1 MAAMTTALLLIGHGT
16 RNPDAIDEIAALCDL
31 VRERLD
37 VPVGYS
43 WVEHDL
49 APPSPVE
56 AAKAL
61 VGEGADALVTL
72 PFLAFAAGHTKTDV
86 PEELDPVREEL
97 PELPLHH
104 GTVLGLHPRLVDLA
118 RRRLTD
124 ARERAG
130 LSGEVPAD
138 EALLVTG
145 PGSSDPDANGELA
158 KAARFLAETSGH
170 RWAEIAY
177 AGVTWP
183 KADEAARRLHGAG
196 FATVTRFSWSLLAGV
211 LEQRVD
217 GMIDG
222 VREETGLAVVD
233 AGRFGPE
240 PEVADAVADRYH
252 EALHG
257 KALSNCDLCQF
268 RLPLPGREGRAGL
281 PSAGGTGE
289 RVRADAAAIQAER
302 ADDPNYLNWKKA

>member
-1 MAAMTTALLLIGHGT
+1 MAAMTTGLLLIGHGT
-16 RNPDAIDEIAALCDL
+16 RNPDAIDEVAALCAML
-31 VRERLD
+31 RERLER
-37 VPVGYS
+37 PVGYS

-49 APPSPVE
+49 APPAPVD
-56 AAKAL
+56 AARGL
-61 VGEGADALVTL
+61 VDEGAEELVTL

-86 PEELDPVREEL
+86 PEELDPVREAL
-97 PELPLHH
+97 PEVPLHH

-118 RRRLTD
+118 RRRLAA
-124 ARERAG
+124 AREAAG
-130 LSGEVPAD
+130 LPAEVPAD

-183 KADEAARRLHGAG
+183 KADAAARALHAAG
-196 FATVTRFSWSLLAGV
+196 FTTVTRFSWSLLAGI

-217 GMIDG
+217 GM
-222 VREETGLAVVD
+222 VEEVCQETGLVAVD

-240 PEVADAVADRYH
+240 PEMVDAVVDRFH
-252 EALHG
+252 EARHG

-281 PSAGGTGE
+281 PSAGGTGAS
-289 RVRADAAAIQAER
+289 VRADAAAIQEQR
-302 ADDPNYLNWKKA
+302 RDDPDYLNWKRA